1 MELQD
6 VLDRAVREKD
16 VPFAVGMTGNAAGV
30 TWAGAAGEAAPG
42 LPAAPDTV
50 FRIFSMTKAIGSTAA
65 MILIDRGEMDFDTP
79 VEEVLPEFAGI
90 RVLEGWDGDTP
101 RLRPPRVRATVRHLA
116 THTSGLEYEFWNPA
130 VRRYLA
136 RTGHPTILSGTRA
149 SMFYPMLFDPGTRW
163 GYGVGIDWLGLMV
176 ERVSG
181 RRIDAFLRE
190 NLLEPLGMVD
200 TDVEVRDHM
209 APLLAVVKART
220 EEGGFADFALAP
232 PSEPEVYGMGHA
244 LYSTPRDYMRFL
256 GMFLN
261 RGALD
266 GNRVLSEEG
275 VARMLENH
283 IGPLRFGRM
292 ATAAPRVSAD
302 FDPFPGTPLTHS
314 FGFLRNEAD
323 IPLMRRAGSQGWAGV
338 LNTHYWFDPASDLA
352 AVIMTQTLPFG
363 EPRFMRTYEA
373 FERAAYAA

>member
-1 MELQD
+1 
-6 VLDRAVREKD
+6 
-16 VPFAVGMTGNAAGV
+16 
-30 TWAGAAGEAAPG
+30 
-42 LPAAPDTV
+42 
-50 FRIFSMTKAIGSTAA
+50 
-65 MILIDRGEMDFDTP
+65 
-79 VEEVLPEFAGI
+79 
-90 RVLEGWDGDTP
+90 
-101 RLRPPRVRATVRHLA
+101 
-116 THTSGLEYEFWNPA
+116 
-130 VRRYLA
+130 
-136 RTGHPTILSGTRA
+136 
-149 SMFYPMLFDPGTRW
+149 MLFDPGTRW